1 MEGLLLISLG
11 FDSSVGPLMKALGL
25 GREGVRLLEQ
35 LEAGELLDEIGIGV
49 AAELLAGPGALGL
62 DGFDELRII
71 RGSLPMRRALLLQIH

>member
-1 MEGLLLISLG
+1 MEGLLLISLC
-11 FDSSVGPLMKALGL
+11 FDSSVGPLMEALGL

-49 AAELLAGPGALGL
+49 AAELFTGPGALGL

-71 RGSLPMRRALLLQIH
+71 